1 MDGLGDVLL
10 NYDFFFRGCKGL
22 DLRHMSMIYFSVSN
36 LYYERD
42 ILASLLTEYSK
53 LVTSHA
59 TQFVL

>member
-1 MDGLGDVLL
+1 MDGLGDVLF
-10 NYDFFFRGCKGL
+10 NYDFFFRVCKGL

>member
-1 MDGLGDVLL
+1 MIWVM
-10 NYDFFFRGCKGL
+10 FFSIKTFFRGCKGL

-53 LVTSHA
+53 LVTRHA

>member
-1 MDGLGDVLL
+1 MDGLGDVLF

-42 ILASLLTEYSK
+42 ILASLLT
-53 LVTSHA
+53 HD
-59 TQFVL
+59 